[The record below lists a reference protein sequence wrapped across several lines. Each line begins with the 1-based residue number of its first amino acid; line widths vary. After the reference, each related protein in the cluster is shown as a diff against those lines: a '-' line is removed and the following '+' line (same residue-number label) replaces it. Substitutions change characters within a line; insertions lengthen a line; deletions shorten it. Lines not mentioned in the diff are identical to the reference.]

1 MVRVL
6 NVKVPAIVSSKPS
19 AGRNQSELKGAV
31 KRLSRND
38 KMFTDLTLAWAL
50 IADDGC
56 RQLSTSLIFNT
67 VLTRLDLHYNDITQI
82 GATSL
87 AQMLKRN
94 FTLVTLD
101 LSYNSVGDAGAEAI
115 LRGLKE
121 NTSLTS
127 LQLTNNGVSHSV
139 RQAIDECLEER
150 SSRNTTTD
158 MKQKE
163 VKAVKIVAKNDRFQ
177 EAFLAAPVARRKAPL
192 AKNKYSFDL
201 CA

>member
-1 MVRVL
+1 
-6 NVKVPAIVSSKPS
+6 VSSKPS
-19 AGRNQSELKGAV
+19 AGRNQSELRGAV
-31 KRLSRND
+31 KRLSKND
-38 KMFTDLTLAWAL
+38 KLYTDLTLAWAL

-56 RQLSTSLIFNT
+56 RQLSTSLLLNT
-67 VLTRLDLHYNDITQI
+67 VLTRLDLHYNDITPI

-94 FTLVTLD
+94 FTLASLD

-115 LRGLKE
+115 LRGLQE

-139 RQAIDECLEER
+139 RQAIDEYLEQRCPGQSPPTGVKQVELKMKKKSER
-150 SSRNTTTD
+150 N
-158 MKQKE
+158 E
-163 VKAVKIVAKNDRFQ
+163 RFQ
-177 EAFLAAPVARRKAPL
+177 EAFLAAPVQRRRAPL